1 MHNSKIPKIGM
12 RTIKTSIAVLLCM
25 LIFKLLFVLS
35 GYIPNDETPT
45 NIVLN
50 FLLER
55 ENPIFACI
63 AAIVVMQTTFK
74 DSVELSSSRIWGT
87 AIGAYFG
94 LAFLWID
101 SNVLNRKLNILFT
114 FIGVIAIIFFCNLIK
129 KSYSISIALV
139 TFLIIMITVDQV
151 EPYLYAANRII
162 DTAIGICISL
172 LVNYF
177 VRIPH
182 KKKASISIDTVVA
195 DEGTQGTEQ
204 EDENK

>member
-114 FIGVIAIIFFCNLIK
+114 FIGVIAIISFCNLIK

>member
-204 EDENK
+204 

>member
-35 GYIPNDETPT
+35 GYIPNDETQT

>member
-182 KKKASISIDTVVA
+182 
-195 DEGTQGTEQ
+195 
-204 EDENK
+204 